1 MKLKLRNR
9 LIGAVAAVGVLG
21 LSTANAAVWTLNP
34 TPNSSGNTVAA
45 SADIT
50 ANGNVFNITLT
61 NLSPSLTAAN
71 QGLSDLLIN
80 FTTDI
85 AGVSGFTQA
94 GQLINVNAN
103 GTTTN
108 IAGSPTRWNPS
119 IVAGNLYLTSL
130 GGGQPDEMIAPDNIG
145 VPNGGVPNF
154 NPYIDT
160 MAQFTLTVPGASNLS
175 IAGVQFSFG
184 TSPTEFVANGVC
196 SSGCGVVPEPSSWAM
211 MILGFF
217 GMGATLRSRRRF
229 KLSALA

>member
-1 MKLKLRNR
+1 MSLKLRNR
-9 LIGAVAAVGVLG
+9 LIGAVAAIGVLG
-21 LSTANAAVWTLNP
+21 LSSANAAVWTLGP
-34 TPNSSGNTVAA
+34 TPNASGNTVAA

-61 NLSPSLTAAN
+61 NLSPSLSAAN

-85 AGVSGFTQA
+85 SSVSGFTQA
-94 GQLINVNAN
+94 GQLITVNAN

-108 IAGSPTRWNPS
+108 VAGTPTRWDPS
-119 IVAGNLYLTSL
+119 LVSGNLYLTSL
-130 GGGQPDEMIAPDNIG
+130 GGGQPAQMIAPDNIG
-145 VPNGGVPNF
+145 SPNASVSNF

-160 MAQFTLTVPGASNLS
+160 TAVFTMTVPGASNLS

-196 SSGCGVVPEPSSWAM
+196 SSGCGVVPEPSTWAM
-211 MILGFF
+211 LILGF
-217 GMGATLRSRRRF
+217 GGAGAMLRRRRGKVAF
-229 KLSALA
+229 AT